1 MIARTP
7 EPPYV
12 AVIFTSVRTPDD
24 DGYAAMAA
32 QMDALAAQQPGYL
45 GVESVRA
52 ADGAGITVS
61 YWATAADARA
71 WKAVAAHEGAQRL
84 GRERWYAAYK
94 TRVAVVER
102 DYGQSTRR

>member
-12 AVIFTSVRTPDD
+12 AVIFTSVRTPGDG
-24 DGYAAMAA
+24 GYAEMAA
-32 QMDALAAQQPGYL
+32 QMDDLAARQPGYL

-52 ADGAGITVS
+52 PDGAGITVS
-61 YWATAADARA
+61 YWRTSADARA
-71 WKAVAAHEGAQRL
+71 WKAVAAHQAAQRL
-84 GRERWYAAYK
+84 GRERWYARYK

-102 DYGQSTRR
+102 DYELDPQG